1 MNTPLET
8 FRMDVYEWFPQR
20 ADALMDLL
28 DAQSSNTTARSVVEL
43 SVSSLFR
50 REYSSVHDGIEH
62 LFVPSDEVLREKERQ
77 TWEQQLVQ
85 LVMPFVPQPQRP
97 FWLLGTDVTSASR
110 PFARTLSDR
119 MYVYQPNA
127 VKGVKP
133 VTIGHQYSIL
143 ASSGVL
149 LKGRVMQ
156 RSWTA

>member
-62 LFVPSDEVLREKERQ
+62 LFVPRDEVLRDEERQ
-77 TWEQQLVQ
+77 TWEQQLVR
-85 LVMPFVPQPQRP
+85 LVMPFVPRPQRP